1 MPDSTYHQI
10 HFAWAEPTL
19 LGRFGP
25 GPAASS
31 LPEAEQPVLRSWRD
45 RLVPALTADYRSALP
60 DTDPGEYPETLWARA
75 YPDGQAALVYRWPG
89 DVRSAHAWAIVG
101 PAHGLTLPRLLSLH
115 ENPHTRPAPRRPP
128 EPGWA
133 TMDALPTPEPWERTA
148 APGAVRTRD
157 RRAAETTVGGE
168 PLLVG
173 AVAAALYRP
182 EAPIHIALAPERAD
196 LWQAV
201 QLRFLWGMHRML
213 HDVLTPPRAIPA
225 AGWSWSFSTYD
236 PVLGTPDGQHLAFGP
251 PVADAPGP
259 FLRPPAPDYRA
270 VAEGLVSVLREEG
283 GDALARHLAER
294 GVAEAP
300 TFADR
305 RALLRDWL
313 DPRPRRFDEVPVPE
327 LLPDGDAVY
336 GGAPLPDLPDL
347 PEVEAPGEEETGP
360 WPLPVSRVP
369 VGRPGLETDA
379 VPGVP
384 GGQRSLKGITE
395 EDMEPSSAGAGTGG
409 RGDDRADP
417 AAHGA
422 EGTRGG
428 GEAHREHGTRE
439 GGEPH
444 RDKEAHGQSGKRGGG
459 EADGD
464 NEALWPEPASERPPE
479 EAGTDGPGDASPR
492 PHPRIAP
499 ARGQASAAPEGA
511 SARSGVFG
519 APEPHRRP
527 RLVPDTGGEPA
538 SDRAFE
544 PREPASGAEEA
555 GRNGLWSAGAPM
567 PDGPEEHTS
576 REGGPRTP
584 RSGGEAFRFLG
595 RGRRAVP
602 EPDESAIQGGP
613 PGDAAV
619 PAHGAPEGGAGS
631 APGSPD
637 GTPGGRAARAS
648 EFAGAS
654 PRNGDAE
661 ESAPRSAPRE
671 EPRSWPREA
680 AAASALLYA
689 DGAPRDTSAPAPG
702 SPDRAPTDAS
712 DPRTGA
718 LREETAE
725 PSPAPAQDTF
735 GTGGTVSLARESAP
749 PPESLHQPPAPTD
762 EWTIAASPGT
772 RGPSPDRG
780 TADPD
785 PAPGPGLTDG
795 PEDRTPADAPPLPV
809 VPDQETDPPQPAPLD
824 YAAETEPDLEHFPDD
839 EVPEDNWPT
848 QYADLPLAR
857 LERWHSRHGPE
868 GARIDIVDA
877 RAAVRAERAELQRV
891 REERDYYHAEVQDLR
906 REVARLDR
914 PWLDRADEEED
925 APEAP
930 RPRRWPS
937 RALVLILLAAFLA
950 TGLEA
955 GARFGLG
962 TVDLFG
968 LLGAAI
974 TGASWWPL

>member
-128 EPGWA
+128 EQGWA
-133 TMDALPTPEPWERTA
+133 TMDTLPTPEPWERTA

-327 LLPDGDAVY
+327 RLPDGDAVY
-336 GGAPLPDLPDL
+336 GGAPLPDL

-479 EAGTDGPGDASPR
+479 EAGTDGPGDAPPR

-555 GRNGLWSAGAPM
+555 GRSGLWSAGAPM

-584 RSGGEAFRFLG
+584 RSGRETFRFLG

-602 EPDESAIQGGP
+602 EPDESAIQGGT

-648 EFAGAS
+648 EFAGAT

-661 ESAPRSAPRE
+661 ESASRSAPRE

-680 AAASALLYA
+680 AAASAPLFA
-689 DGAPRDTSAPAPG
+689 DGVPRDTSVPAPG
-702 SPDRAPTDAS
+702 SPDRASTDAS
-712 DPRTGA
+712 GPRTGA
-718 LREETAE
+718 LREKTAE

-735 GTGGTVSLARESAP
+735 GTGGTVSLAGESAP
-749 PPESLHQPPAPTD
+749 PPESLLQPPAPAD
-762 EWTIAASPGT
+762 EWTIAASPRT

-891 REERDYYHAEVQDLR
+891 REERDHYHAEVQDLR

-974 TGASWWPL
+974 TGASW

>member
-89 DVRSAHAWAIVG
+89 DARSAHAWAIVG

-133 TMDALPTPEPWERTA
+133 TMDTLPTPEPWERTA

-157 RRAAETTVGGE
+157 RRAAETTVGDE

-313 DPRPRRFDEVPVPE
+313 DPRPRRFDDVPVPE
-327 LLPDGDAVY
+327 RLPDGDAVY
-336 GGAPLPDLPDL
+336 GGAPLPDL

-395 EDMEPSSAGAGTGG
+395 EDVEPSSAGAVTGR

-428 GEAHREHGTRE
+428 DEAHREHGTRE

-459 EADGD
+459 ETDGD
-464 NEALWPEPASERPPE
+464 NEALWPEPASERLSE
-479 EAGTDGPGDASPR
+479 EPGTDGPGDAPPR

-499 ARGQASAAPEGA
+499 ARGQAAAAPEGV

-527 RLVPDTGGEPA
+527 RLVPDTGGEPV

-555 GRNGLWSAGAPM
+555 ERSGSWSAGAPM
-567 PDGPEEHTS
+567 PDGPEEQTS
-576 REGGPRTP
+576 REGGSRTL
-584 RSGGEAFRFLG
+584 RSGRETLRFLG

-602 EPDESAIQGGP
+602 EPDESAIRGGP
-613 PGDAAV
+613 PGDEAA
-619 PAHGAPEGGAGS
+619 PARGAQEGGAGS

-637 GTPGGRAARAS
+637 KAFS
-648 EFAGAS
+648 
-654 PRNGDAE
+654 
-661 ESAPRSAPRE
+661 
-671 EPRSWPREA
+671 
-680 AAASALLYA
+680 
-689 DGAPRDTSAPAPG
+689 
-702 SPDRAPTDAS
+702 DAS

-762 EWTIAASPGT
+762 EWTIAASPRT

-795 PEDRTPADAPPLPV
+795 PEDRAPADAPPLPV
-809 VPDQETDPPQPAPLD
+809 VPDQETDPPQSAPLD

-937 RALVLILLAAFLA
+937 RALALILLAAFLA

-962 TVDLFG
+962 ALDLFG

>member
-45 RLVPALTADYRSALP
+45 RLLPALTADYRSALP

-101 PAHGLTLPRLLSLH
+101 PAHGLTPPRLLSLH
-115 ENPHTRPAPRRPP
+115 ENPHTRPASRRPP

-133 TMDALPTPEPWERTA
+133 TMDTLPTPEPWERTA

-157 RRAAETTVGGE
+157 RRAAETTVGDE

-182 EAPIHIALAPERAD
+182 DAPIHIALAPERAD

-201 QLRFLWGMHRML
+201 QLRFLWGVHRVL

-236 PVLGTPDGQHLAFGP
+236 PVLGTSDGQHLAFGP

-294 GVAEAP
+294 GIAEAP

-313 DPRPRRFDEVPVPE
+313 DPRPRRFDDVPVPE
-327 LLPDGDAVY
+327 RLPDEDAVY
-336 GGAPLPDLPDL
+336 GGEPLPDLP
-347 PEVEAPGEEETGP
+347 EAEAPGEEETGP

-369 VGRPGLETDA
+369 VGRPGLEAEA

-384 GGQRSLKGITE
+384 GGQRSLKGITDE
-395 EDMEPSSAGAGTGG
+395 GVESSAAGAGGG
-409 RGDDRADP
+409 RFGDGRADP
-417 AAHGA
+417 AVPGA
-422 EGTRGG
+422 EGTHGGDGAHRERGTRGG
-428 GEAHREHGTRE
+428 GEPHGDE
-439 GGEPH
+439 
-444 RDKEAHGQSGKRGGG
+444 EAHGRSRTRGDGG
-459 EADGD
+459 ADGD
-464 NEALWPEPASERPPE
+464 NEALWPEPASEPPPRE
-479 EAGTDGPGDASPR
+479 PQGDGPGDAPPR

-499 ARGQASAAPEGA
+499 ARGQASAAPEA
-511 SARSGVFG
+511 PSARSGVFG

-527 RLVPDTGGEPA
+527 RLVPDTGGPA
-538 SDRAFE
+538 DRAFE
-544 PREPASGAEEA
+544 PGDPGPRRSASAGEEA
-555 GRNGLWSAGAPM
+555 ERSGFRSAGAPM
-567 PDGPEEHTS
+567 PDGPEEEPS
-576 REGGPRTP
+576 REGGQPAF
-584 RSGGEAFRFLG
+584 RSGRETFRFLG

-602 EPDESAIQGGP
+602 EPDEP
-613 PGDAAV
+613 PTRDEEPRDEAA
-619 PAHGAPEGGAGS
+619 PAHGAPESGPVPA
-631 APGSPD
+631 SPS
-637 GTPGGRAARAS
+637 GTPGDHAAHPF
-648 EFAGAS
+648 EFAGGAE
-654 PRNGDAE
+654 RNGDAE
-661 ESAPRSAPRE
+661 EAASRSGSREDAVATAPLFADGARPEAAVPAPEDGAPPGGSGPRAGAPRE
-671 EPRSWPREA
+671 E
-680 AAASALLYA
+680 SAQ
-689 DGAPRDTSAPAPG
+689 AP
-702 SPDRAPTDAS
+702 
-712 DPRTGA
+712 
-718 LREETAE
+718 
-725 PSPAPAQDTF
+725 PAPAQDTF
-735 GTGGTVSLARESAP
+735 GTGGTVSLAGESAP
-749 PPESLHQPPAPTD
+749 PPESLLQPPAPAD
-762 EWTIAASPGT
+762 EWTIAASPRT
-772 RGPSPDRG
+772 RGTSPDRR

-795 PEDRTPADAPPLPV
+795 PEDRAPADAPPLPV
-809 VPDQETDPPQPAPLD
+809 VPDPETGPPPPAPLD
-824 YAAETEPDLEHFPDD
+824 YATETEPDPEHFPDG

-848 QYADLPLAR
+848 QYVDLPLAR

-868 GARIDIVDA
+868 GARVDILDA
-877 RAAVRAERAELQRV
+877 RAAVRAERSELQRV
-891 REERDYYHAEVQDLR
+891 REERDHYHAEVQDLR

-937 RALVLILLAAFLA
+937 RALALILLAAFLA

-962 TVDLFG
+962 TLDLFG

>member
-60 DTDPGEYPETLWARA
+60 ETDPGEYPETLWARA

-133 TMDALPTPEPWERTA
+133 TMDTLPTPEPWERTA

-157 RRAAETTVGGE
+157 RRAAETTVGDE

-182 EAPIHIALAPERAD
+182 DAPIHIALAPERAD

-201 QLRFLWGMHRML
+201 QLRFLWGMHRIL

-259 FLRPPAPDYRA
+259 FLRPPDPDYRA

-313 DPRPRRFDEVPVPE
+313 DPRPRRFDDVPVPE
-327 LLPDGDAVY
+327 RLPDGEAVY
-336 GGAPLPDLPDL
+336 GGAPLPDLP
-347 PEVEAPGEEETGP
+347 EAEAPGEEETGP
-360 WPLPVSRVP
+360 WPLPVSPVP
-369 VGRPGLETDA
+369 VGRPDLEADA

-395 EDMEPSSAGAGTGG
+395 EGVEPSAAGAGTGR

-428 GEAHREHGTRE
+428 DEAHRERGTHEGGEAHR
-439 GGEPH
+439 
-444 RDKEAHGQSGKRGGG
+444 DKEVHGQSEKRGDG
-459 EADGD
+459 EAAGD

-479 EAGTDGPGDASPR
+479 EPGADGTGDAPPR

-511 SARSGVFG
+511 FARSGVFG

-544 PREPASGAEEA
+544 PREPASGAEAAE
-555 GRNGLWSAGAPM
+555 RSGLRSVGAPV
-567 PDGPEEHTS
+567 PDGPEAQPA
-576 REGGPRTP
+576 REGGPRTL
-584 RSGGEAFRFLG
+584 RSGRETLRFLG
-595 RGRRAVP
+595 RGRRAVV
-602 EPDESAIQGGP
+602 EPDEPGVQGGT
-613 PGDAAV
+613 PGDEAA

-631 APGSPD
+631 APGSPS
-637 GTPGGRAARAS
+637 GTPGSHAARAS
-648 EFAGAS
+648 EFAGAT
-654 PRNGDAE
+654 PRDGGAE
-661 ESAPRSAPRE
+661 ESAVQGRTPGD
-671 EPRSWPREA
+671 EA
-680 AAASALLYA
+680 ATAPLFA
-689 DGAPRDTSAPAPG
+689 DGAPSDASGPRAGAPG
-702 SPDRAPTDAS
+702 
-712 DPRTGA
+712 
-718 LREETAE
+718 EETTDPA
-725 PSPAPAQDTF
+725 PAPAQDTF
-735 GTGGTVSLARESAP
+735 GTGGTVSLACESAP
-749 PPESLHQPPAPTD
+749 PPESLHQPPAPAD
-762 EWTIAASPGT
+762 EWTIAASPRT
-772 RGPSPDRG
+772 RGPSPGRG

-795 PEDRTPADAPPLPV
+795 PEDRAPADAPPLPV
-809 VPDQETDPPQPAPLD
+809 VPDQETDSPQPAPLD

-857 LERWHSRHGPE
+857 LERWHSRRGPE

-891 REERDYYHAEVQDLR
+891 REERDHYHAEVQDLR

-962 TVDLFG
+962 TADLFG

>member
-327 LLPDGDAVY
+327 RLPDGDAVY
-336 GGAPLPDLPDL
+336 GGAPLPDL

-395 EDMEPSSAGAGTGG
+395 EDVEPSSAGAGTGG

-444 RDKEAHGQSGKRGGG
+444 RDEEAHGQSGKRGGG

-479 EAGTDGPGDASPR
+479 EPGTDGPGDASPH

-544 PREPASGAEEA
+544 SREPASGAEEA

-584 RSGGEAFRFLG
+584 RSGRETFRFLG

-619 PAHGAPEGGAGS
+619 PAHGAPEGGVGS

-680 AAASALLYA
+680 AAASAPLFA
-689 DGAPRDTSAPAPG
+689 DGAPRNMSAPAPG
-702 SPDRAPTDAS
+702 SPDRASTDAS

>member
-31 LPEAEQPVLRSWRD
+31 LSEAEQPVLRSWRD

-313 DPRPRRFDEVPVPE
+313 DPRPRRFDDVPVPE
-327 LLPDGDAVY
+327 RLPDGDAVY
-336 GGAPLPDLPDL
+336 GGAPLPDL

-395 EDMEPSSAGAGTGG
+395 EDVEPSSAGAGTGG

-444 RDKEAHGQSGKRGGG
+444 RDEEAHGQSGKRGGG

-479 EAGTDGPGDASPR
+479 EPGTDGPGDASPR

-584 RSGGEAFRFLG
+584 RSGRETFRFLG

-619 PAHGAPEGGAGS
+619 PAHGAPEGGA
-631 APGSPD
+631 GSPD

-680 AAASALLYA
+680 AAASAPLFA
-689 DGAPRDTSAPAPG
+689 DGAPRDTSVPVPAPG
-702 SPDRAPTDAS
+702 SPDRASTDAS

-937 RALVLILLAAFLA
+937 RALILILLAAFLA

>member
-89 DVRSAHAWAIVG
+89 DARSAHAWAIVG

-133 TMDALPTPEPWERTA
+133 TMDTLPTPEPWERTA

-157 RRAAETTVGGE
+157 RRAAETTVGDE

-313 DPRPRRFDEVPVPE
+313 DPRPRRFDDVPVPE
-327 LLPDGDAVY
+327 RLPDGDAVY
-336 GGAPLPDLPDL
+336 GGAPLPDL

-395 EDMEPSSAGAGTGG
+395 EDVEPSSAGAVTGR

-417 AAHGA
+417 AAHGV

-428 GEAHREHGTRE
+428 DEAHREHGTRE

-459 EADGD
+459 ETDGD
-464 NEALWPEPASERPPE
+464 NEALWPEPASERLFE
-479 EAGTDGPGDASPR
+479 EPGTDDPGDAPPR

-499 ARGQASAAPEGA
+499 ARGQAAAAPEGV

-527 RLVPDTGGEPA
+527 RLVPDTGGEPV

-555 GRNGLWSAGAPM
+555 ERSGSWSAGAPM
-567 PDGPEEHTS
+567 PDGPEEQTS
-576 REGGPRTP
+576 REGGSRTL
-584 RSGGEAFRFLG
+584 RSGRETLRFLG

-602 EPDESAIQGGP
+602 EPDESAIRGGP
-613 PGDAAV
+613 PGDEAA
-619 PAHGAPEGGAGS
+619 PARGAQEGGAGS

-637 GTPGGRAARAS
+637 KAFS
-648 EFAGAS
+648 
-654 PRNGDAE
+654 
-661 ESAPRSAPRE
+661 
-671 EPRSWPREA
+671 
-680 AAASALLYA
+680 
-689 DGAPRDTSAPAPG
+689 
-702 SPDRAPTDAS
+702 DAS

-762 EWTIAASPGT
+762 EWTIAASPRT

-795 PEDRTPADAPPLPV
+795 PEDRAPADAPPLPV
-809 VPDQETDPPQPAPLD
+809 VPDQETDPPQSAPLD

-937 RALVLILLAAFLA
+937 RALALILLAAFLA

-962 TVDLFG
+962 ALDLFG